1 MNIGVCI
8 IPPNVN
14 PCVKESKSLRPTEMC
29 PNPGSGAEILGGI
42 LENVMKFRLNLSFS
56 PSCTHGD
63 SILEMIRRGT
73 ANTVVWAA
81 RYSSEYFRDFDYSH
95 PVVHIPGGYITQ
107 KTKTVPKGDIFNSLS
122 SETWISI
129 LVVLLLCCAIL
140 TVRAIK
146 FGSKTDLFW
155 SLISLLTNHYNGD
168 NQLTSSKG
176 RLKYYTNM

>member
-1 MNIGVCI
+1 
-8 IPPNVN
+8 
-14 PCVKESKSLRPTEMC
+14 
-29 PNPGSGAEILGGI
+29 
-42 LENVMKFRLNLSFS
+42 MKFRLNLSF
-56 PSCTHGD
+56 PDSCMHGD

-73 ANTVVWAA
+73 ANTVAWPA
-81 RYSSEYFRDFDYSH
+81 RYSSAYLLDFDYSY
-95 PVVHIPGGYITQ
+95 PVAYMSRGYITQ
-107 KTKTVPKGDIFNSLS
+107 KSKTVPKGDIFNCLS
-122 SETWISI
+122 FEAWISI

-168 NQLTSSKG
+168 SQLTSSKG